1 VTRNSADVIIIGA
14 GIVGVASARAL
25 ARAGRK
31 VLVLDRGEP
40 CGEATRAAAGMLAP
54 QVEAHAGNPL
64 LHLGLAARD
73 RFADLAVELSTTG
86 HDIGHWA
93 GGIAH
98 LAFDELRAEAL
109 QAQVAAQVGL
119 GLDAAWLSGAELRR
133 RHPRASPAALG
144 ALLAPHDGCV
154 NPVELGAALLSD
166 ARALGVTFAQAEV
179 VEVTIGHGHVT
190 GVRSELDSARAGA
203 VVVAA
208 GAWSGAL
215 VGMPRGAPV
224 EPVRG
229 QMAAVPWP
237 ADEPPAVLYSE
248 EGYVVARGGEAL
260 LGSTMEKVGFVNET
274 TPDGLDQIR
283 RGASRLVP
291 SLGDV
296 PFTRT
301 WSGLRPVSADGL
313 PIISRDPNVAGLVFA
328 TGHGRNGIL
337 LGPLT
342 GEIVC
347 DLVTTGE
354 TRWDIAPYSITR
366 FWG

>member
-1 VTRNSADVIIIGA
+1 VTRNSPDVIIIGA
-14 GIVGVASARAL
+14 GIVGVAAARAL

-40 CGEATRAAAGMLAP
+40 CGEATGAAAGMLAP
-54 QVEAHAGNPL
+54 QIEAHGAGPL
-64 LHLGLAARD
+64 LGLGIAARD
-73 RFADLAVELSTTG
+73 RFAALAAELAEAG

-93 GGIAH
+93 GGIVH
-98 LAFDELRAEAL
+98 VAFDDARGEEL
-109 QAQVAAQVGL
+109 QARVTAQERL
-119 GLDAAWLSGAELRR
+119 GLHAEWLGESDLRH
-133 RHPRASPAALG
+133 RHPVISPAARG
-144 ALLAPHDGCV
+144 ALLAPRDGSV
-154 NPVELGAALLSD
+154 NPVALGAALLAD
-166 ARALGVTFAQAEV
+166 ARAHGVTFAQGEV
-179 VEVTIGHGHVT
+179 CEVTIAHGRVT
-190 GVRSELDSARAGA
+190 GVRSEIDSARAAA

-237 ADEPPAVLYSE
+237 PWEPPAVLVGD
-248 EGYVVARGGEAL
+248 EGYLVARAGEAWI
-260 LGSTMEKVGFVNET
+260 GSTMEKVGFVNET
-274 TPDGLDQIR
+274 TPEGLARIR
-283 RGASRLVP
+283 RGAAQLVP
-291 SLGDV
+291 ALSDV
-296 PFTRT
+296 AFTRT
-301 WSGLRPVSADGL
+301 WSGLRPMSADGL
-313 PIISRDPNVAGLVFA
+313 PIISTDPNVAGLVFA

-347 DLVTTGE
+347 DLVTSGE

>member
-1 VTRNSADVIIIGA
+1 MTRNSADVIIIGA

-25 ARAGRK
+25 ARAGLK
-31 VLVLDRGEP
+31 VLMLDRGEP

-54 QVEAHAGNPL
+54 QIEAHAGNPL
-64 LHLGLAARD
+64 LRLGLAARD
-73 RFADLAVELSTTG
+73 RFADLAAELSRAG

-93 GGIAH
+93 GGIVH
-98 LAFDELRAEAL
+98 LAFDDLEADAL
-109 QAQVAAQVGL
+109 KDQVAAQVAL
-119 GLDAAWLSGAELRR
+119 GLKAEWLSDAELRR
-133 RHPRASPAALG
+133 RHPCVSPAARG
-144 ALLAPHDGCV
+144 ALLAPRDGCV
-154 NPVELGAALLSD
+154 NPGRLGAALLGE
-166 ARALGVTFAQAEV
+166 ARELGVTFARAEV
-179 VEVTIGHGHVT
+179 CEVTIGHGHVT
-190 GVRSELDSARAGA
+190 GVRSELDSARADA

-237 ADEPPAVLYSE
+237 AGEPPAVLFSN
-248 EGYVVARGGEAL
+248 EGYVVARGGEAM
-260 LGSTMEKVGFVNET
+260 LGSTMERVGFVNET
-274 TPDGLDQIR
+274 TPDGLEQIR

-291 SLGDV
+291 SLHDV

-313 PIISRDPNVAGLVFA
+313 PIISRDPNVSGLFFA

-354 TRWDIAPYSITR
+354 TRWDITPYSITR